1 MRLRRRDDLFRNRN
15 KFASFA
21 YKWALRLSYPI
32 RRPLVFFPVLL
43 LLFLAP
49 TFAGVKPAEVHLW
62 YWNKAKSGVMF
73 VVDGLKGLWGKTEI
87 DMSFIKS
94 PFETR
99 GLNRLAES
107 SDNRPRSSKRQ
118 AFGQA
123 AGVPQGVDVMKQAE
137 SGDIVVPVF
146 HEKGDEITTSA
157 TVSVVQGQKAG
168 AALSVAGS
176 EHELENRPDGAYRK
190 DVEGLVYLDHPQNVC
205 GEITVYDANTIDVNG
220 TYMILFGIYVSPRT
234 DTGAEGKAYLRRVT
248 SGKTADCHIVA
259 YTLDK
264 VATAICYLDGVNL
277 NKQMVVKG
285 YSANVAL

>member
-137 SGDIVVPVF
+137 SGDIVVPVSMKKAMRLQHRQQSAWF
-146 HEKGDEITTSA
+146 KGKRPARRCPLPGRSTSW
-157 TVSVVQGQKAG
+157 
-168 AALSVAGS
+168 
-176 EHELENRPDGAYRK
+176 
-190 DVEGLVYLDHPQNVC
+190 
-205 GEITVYDANTIDVNG
+205 
-220 TYMILFGIYVSPRT
+220 
-234 DTGAEGKAYLRRVT
+234 
-248 SGKTADCHIVA
+248 KTAQ
-259 YTLDK
+259 
-264 VATAICYLDGVNL
+264 TALIARILRVWFILTIRKMCA
-277 NKQMVVKG
+277 VKLRFMMPIRLMLT
-285 YSANVAL
+285 VLI